1 MSLQPV
7 NFCSLCLK
15 NVFFY
20 PTNSWKPADIHCGGQ
35 KTEKQHSLTS
45 EELQPEE
52 HLTFLLDKREKLI
65 FKPTHDPTAQI
76 HQTLLIQARGL
87 NASAGWWLTAFHKL
101 RINSSWRFR
110 SHCKSVSSSLAAR
123 RTTTTWIQSRD
134 VCSGQSALIINW
146 LIILTNAQNVVKYN
160 CLSAL
165 ACLTFLPSSQW
176 VFSSEQRRDLKAASP
191 VYVVSDE

>member
-1 MSLQPV
+1 M

-15 NVFFY
+15 NIFFY

-52 HLTFLLDKREKLI
+52 RLTFLLDKREKLI

-134 VCSGQSALIINW
+134 VCSGQFALIINW
-146 LIILTNAQNVVKYN
+146 LIILTKSTKCCEIQLLV
-160 CLSAL
+160 CSGLL
-165 ACLTFLPSSQW
+165 D
-176 VFSSEQRRDLKAASP
+176 FSSFFSMSLF
-191 VYVVSDE
+191 

>member
-52 HLTFLLDKREKLI
+52 RLTFLLDKREKLI

-87 NASAGWWLTAFHKL
+87 NASAGWWLTTFHKL

-110 SHCKSVSSSLAAR
+110 SHCKSVSEHIDWMSEHLLVTRSEENNDDMNPEQGRLF
-123 RTTTTWIQSRD
+123 WS
-134 VCSGQSALIINW
+134 VCFEN
-146 LIILTNAQNVVKYN
+146 
-160 CLSAL
+160 
-165 ACLTFLPSSQW
+165 
-176 VFSSEQRRDLKAASP
+176 
-191 VYVVSDE
+191 